1 MSTIPRLK
9 PKKFPFSMNMK
20 TKEVINNL
28 RSFTSNNCNTTLDP
42 KLCED
47 IRYLCDEVERF
58 SREVVKA
65 NDFMDEDYIT
75 IERYKKKLENCQ
87 NKLSNY
93 EPF

>member
-1 MSTIPRLK
+1 
-9 PKKFPFSMNMK
+9 MK
-20 TKEVINNL
+20 TNQQVIKSL
-28 RSFTSNNCNTTLDP
+28 REFTENNCNISIDP

-65 NDFMDEDYIT
+65 NNFMDEDHIT
-75 IERYKKKLENCQ
+75 IQRYKKKLENCQ

>member
-1 MSTIPRLK
+1 MR
-9 PKKFPFSMNMK
+9 
-20 TKEVINNL
+20 TKEVIANL
-28 RSFTSNNCNTTLDP
+28 RTFTDNNCNTTLDP

-58 SREVVKA
+58 SREIVKA

-75 IERYKKKLENCQ
+75 IQRYKNKLEKCERRLND
-87 NKLSNY
+87 Y

>member
-1 MSTIPRLK
+1 
-9 PKKFPFSMNMK
+9 MK
-20 TKEVINNL
+20 TNKEVVDRL
-28 RSFTSNNCNTTLDP
+28 REFTNNNCNTTIDP

-58 SREVVKA
+58 TKEMVKA
-65 NDFMDEDYIT
+65 NNFMDEDHIT
-75 IERYKKKLENCQ
+75 IQRYKKKLENCQ